1 MRFLRVSQHAM
12 STAPDADRD
21 APRPS
26 SRLADLVSKLDN
38 QMRAGKGKKVPPK
51 AKTQTVV
58 CGRQGGVNGSQ
69 ARSIAGD
76 VAKWAPARR

>member
-1 MRFLRVSQHAM
+1 M
-12 STAPDADRD
+12 STAPDAERD

-38 QMRAGKGKKVPPK
+38 LMRAGKGKKVPPK
-51 AKTQTVV
+51 GQNPNSSLWTA
-58 CGRQGGVNGSQ
+58 GGVNGSQ